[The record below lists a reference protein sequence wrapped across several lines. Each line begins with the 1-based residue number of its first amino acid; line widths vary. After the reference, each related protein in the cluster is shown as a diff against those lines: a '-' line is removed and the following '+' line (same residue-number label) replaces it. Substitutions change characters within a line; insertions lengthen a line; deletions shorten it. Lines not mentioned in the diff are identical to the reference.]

1 MRRTIRGK
9 ALACLLT
16 SSTTLIAACTQA
28 DPTGPGRIASTTA
41 SGSEDDPVALAN
53 RVRTLSQ
60 PAPPIAHA
68 VAVSVPSRAD
78 LPIHVQ
84 DVSSAVGADVLLAD
98 AGSIASTSEGELI
111 VFHRAVA
118 SRASVIV
125 RAGRDGFE
133 DHVFLPDASVA
144 DSIRYQ
150 VDLTEAVAGL
160 RLVGNSLELLDREG
174 TPRLRVRPPFVV
186 DAAGE
191 RHNAILAVDGC
202 RVDRNPSAPWSRSP
216 VDPGARRCS
225 ITVSWNAAE
234 LSYPAMVDPAWSS
247 TASMA
252 VPRDRHTAT
261 MLGNGKVL
269 VTGGRSTGALASA
282 ELYDP
287 STGTWALTGS
297 MASARSD
304 HAAVPL
310 ANGDV
315 LVTGGRI
322 AVALDSAEIYAVSS
336 GTFATTASMT
346 VARWGHRA
354 VRLPSNE
361 VLVAGGEAI
370 SGTTAAAE
378 IFIPA
383 TSSWQAVASMTTPRS
398 GHTLTALGGGLVLA
412 AGGENGGALAT
423 AEVYSRTNDHWL
435 ATGSMSSPRT
445 RHSAV
450 TLLSGKVLI
459 AGGANGGALSSAELY
474 DPVAGTFS
482 DLPPMATARE
492 SHAAVLLSSGVA
504 LVAGGMNTGPLSG
517 SELFDPVA
525 TVWTES
531 GSLVQAR
538 GRAPALSLGSER
550 ALLIGGSGPNGPL
563 DSVEV
568 FALQPN
574 GKPCQQRGE
583 CTSRF
588 CVDGV
593 CCESACAMPCMA
605 CSAAAKGQ
613 GADGVCG
620 PVLAGLDPDDDCAP
634 QGNPPCQTPG
644 ICNGSGACATVV
656 GQPCAATS
664 CESETV
670 QTNIQ
675 VCNTALQ
682 CVSSGSTDCSP
693 YRCRNGA
700 CLLSCTSSD
709 DCISGSACIGS
720 HCLAPGDNGTPC
732 TDAAQCTSGHC
743 VDGVCCN
750 TDCGGMCQACKASL
764 KSSGFDG
771 ICGAAKYGLPC
782 GATTCSNAQVTGQL
796 CNSTGQCLSQTAA
809 CSPFAACANATACPT
824 ECAVDSDCIATHYCA
839 PDRQCAP
846 RLLTGQPCTGATQ
859 CKTGFCVDG
868 VCCATSCGNGATD
881 DCRACSVA
889 SGSNADGTCAALDG
903 VPCATGMCQSGLCK
917 SVPEGGSDVEDAAV
931 EAAQDA
937 LPDGA
942 DEPHG
947 DVVADTSADS
957 PALEAGVDAPPEA
970 MVTEAGP
977 DAPVEAAVPAGEQ
990 GSPSDDSGCSC
1001 RTAPRSGEGLGW
1013 AGLAAVVG
1021 HLAGR
1026 RRRARGRGC

>member
-1 MRRTIRGK
+1 M
-9 ALACLLT
+9 
-16 SSTTLIAACTQA
+16 
-28 DPTGPGRIASTTA
+28 A
-41 SGSEDDPVALAN
+41 SGCKDDPVALVD
-53 RVRTLSQ
+53 RIRRLSQ
-60 PAPPIAHA
+60 PAPPVVRA

-84 DVSSAVGADVLLAD
+84 DIASAVGADVVLAN
-98 AGSIASTSEGELI
+98 AGSIASESQGELT
-111 VFHRAVA
+111 VFRRAVA
-118 SRASVIV
+118 SSASVIV
-125 RAGRDGFE
+125 RVDQDGFE
-133 DHVFLPDASVA
+133 DHIFLPDASVA

-150 VDLTEAVAGL
+150 VDLTDAVAGL
-160 RLVGNSLELLDREG
+160 RLVGNSLELLDRDG

-191 RHNAILAVDGC
+191 RHDATLAVDGC

-216 VDPGARRCS
+216 TDPGARRCS
-225 ITVSWNAAE
+225 ITVRWNAEE
-234 LSYPAMVDPAWSS
+234 LSFPAMVDPAWSS
-247 TASMA
+247 TAIMA
-252 VPRDRHTAT
+252 VRRDRHTAT

-269 VTGGRSTGALASA
+269 VTGGRDTGALASA

-287 STGTWALTGS
+287 STGTWASTGS
-297 MASARSD
+297 MGSARSD
-304 HAAVPL
+304 HAAVPM

-346 VARWGHRA
+346 LARWGHRA

-550 ALLIGGSGPNGPL
+550 ALLIGGAGASGPL
-563 DSVEV
+563 ASVEV
-568 FALQPN
+568 FALQPD

-583 CTSRF
+583 CTSGF

-593 CCESACAMPCMA
+593 CCESACTMPCMA

-613 GADGVCG
+613 GTDGVCG

-670 QTNIQ
+670 QTNVP
-675 VCNTALQ
+675 VCNAALQ

-693 YRCRNGA
+693 YLCKNGA
-700 CLLSCTSSD
+700 CLLSCTAND
-709 DCISGSACIGS
+709 DCIAGSACIGS

-732 TDAAQCTSGHC
+732 TDAAQCTSGYC

-750 TDCGGMCQACKASL
+750 TDCSGTCEACKASL
-764 KSSGFDG
+764 KASGFDG
-771 ICGAAKYGLPC
+771 TCGAAKYGDPC

-796 CNSTGQCLSQTAA
+796 CNSTGQCLSQTVS
-809 CSPFAACANATACPT
+809 CSPFAACADASACPT
-824 ECAVDSDCIATHYCA
+824 ECAVDDDCIATHYCA
-839 PDRQCAP
+839 PNRQCAP
-846 RLLTGQPCTGATQ
+846 LLLTGQPCSGATQ

-903 VPCATGMCQSGLCK
+903 VPCATGVCQFGLCK
-917 SVPEGGSDVEDAAV
+917 IVPEAGPDVEPDVEEAAV
-931 EAAQDA
+931 EAAQDV
-937 LPDGA
+937 LPDGV
-942 DEPHG
+942 DEPHA
-947 DVVADTSADS
+947 DVVADMSTDS
-957 PALEAGVDAPPEA
+957 PAQEAAMDAPSEA
-970 MVTEAGP
+970 MVAEAGA
-977 DAPVEAAVPAGEQ
+977 DALVEAATTTGDQ
-990 GSPSDDSGCSC
+990 GASSDDGGCSC
-1001 RTAPRSGEGLGW
+1001 GTVPRSDDGLGW
-1013 AGLAAVVG
+1013 AGLVAVAAYAG
-1021 HLAGR
+1021 GR
-1026 RRRARGRGC
+1026 RRKPLGRGG